1 LLPVLLEAIKSEAKI
16 TLINIT
22 ILVLCCIT
30 LIVLDIILLSGVSMG
45 RNWAVYNEAL
55 VRRGEILLDLSILKG
70 WGMELKRMNMG
81 KEGSRY
87 RYPWSFI
94 KLLGFIHTYFR
105 LPYRQLEGFTR
116 ALTKWEPRLKVADY
130 TTICRRVNSL
140 DMDLDPNIDREQDL
154 VIALDAS
161 GIKVTNRGEWMRRKW
176 KARRGYLKVHLAVD
190 VRSKQILS
198 MKVTDEKVGD
208 GRVLKPLVKKA
219 QKHGEVKRA
228 LADGG
233 YDSKENFN
241 FLAEE
246 GIDPAIKVRKNSSK
260 KARGCWARKIVV
272 TQYLRNPEGWKK
284 KVGYGLR
291 WMAETA
297 FSTIKRLF
305 GEHVTSRKF
314 PNMVKEMLLKAALYN
329 LFTNLN
335 P

>member
-1 LLPVLLEAIKSEAKI
+1 LDCKI
-16 TLINIT
+16 FW
-22 ILVLCCIT
+22 
-30 LIVLDIILLSGVSMG
+30 GVSVA
-45 RNWAVYNEAL
+45 RNWTVYNEAL
-55 VRRGEILLDLSILKG
+55 IRRGEILLDLSILKG
-70 WGMELKRMNMG
+70 WGRELKRMNMG

-94 KLLGFIHTYFR
+94 KLLGFIHVYFR

-116 ALTKWEPRLKVADY
+116 ALAKWEPDLKVPDY
-130 TTICRRVNSL
+130 TTICRRVNNL
-140 DMDLDPNIDREQDL
+140 ELDLDPNVDPEQDL

-161 GIKVTNRGEWMRRKW
+161 GIKVTNRGEWIRKQW
-176 KARRGYLKVHLAVD
+176 KVRRGYLKVHLAVD
-190 VRSKQILS
+190 VKSKQILS
-198 MKVTDEKVGD
+198 MEVTDEKVGD
-208 GRVLKPLVKKA
+208 GGMLKPLVKKA
-219 QKHGEVKRA
+219 QKHGNVKRA

-246 GIDPAIKVRKNSSK
+246 GVDSAIKVRKNSSK
-260 KARGCWARKIVV
+260 KARGCWARKLAV
-272 TQYLRNPEGWKK
+272 TEYLRNPEGWKK
-284 KVGYGLR
+284 RVGYGLR

-305 GEHVTSRKF
+305 GEHATAKQF
-314 PNMVKEMLLKAALYN
+314 PNMVREMLLKATLYN